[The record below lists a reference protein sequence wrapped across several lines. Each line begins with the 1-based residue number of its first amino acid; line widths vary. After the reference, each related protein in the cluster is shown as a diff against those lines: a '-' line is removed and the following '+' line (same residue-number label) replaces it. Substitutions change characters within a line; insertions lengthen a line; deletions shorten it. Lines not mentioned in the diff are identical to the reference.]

1 MVRNAFGAVCTWRIS
16 VFAAPLLSLY
26 GPEYAL
32 CVTGFVPWA
41 IRRKGGI
48 RLARNAG
55 NGLGKVLALAGT
67 VLVWLPILLTL
78 LSSVLRLFLR
88 RSLLLDVLMPAELF
102 PLALVGALL
111 LNWVAFREKSR
122 LKSVVLSA
130 AAMVVCFACVLAVP
144 ILTGLASGATPP
156 EGWPM
161 ALSYLSLTL
170 YVAAMALTGV
180 MGALLTKDHFRK
192 GGGSLS

>member
-1 MVRNAFGAVCTWRIS
+1 MF
-16 VFAAPLLSLY
+16 
-26 GPEYAL
+26 
-32 CVTGFVPWA
+32 
-41 IRRKGGI
+41 
-48 RLARNAG
+48 
-55 NGLGKVLALAGT
+55 
-67 VLVWLPILLTL
+67 
-78 LSSVLRLFLR
+78 SVLRLFLR

-122 LKSVVLSA
+122 LKPVMLSA
-130 AAMVVCFACVLAVP
+130 AAMVVSFACVLVVP
-144 ILTGLASGATPP
+144 IVTGLASGATPP
-156 EGWPM
+156 VGWPM
-161 ALSYLSLTL
+161 ALSYLLLAL